1 MSTKTSPIRFL
12 GKCSFNSSS
21 GFSTVRDN
29 KSGSMSCGGLNM
41 VKKKY
46 GTSITNLYR
55 LFCLSFVFSVKI
67 CSVILMKTSKTGAR
81 KLYYFLLFLIQL
93 LKTSNLSTYLPLP
106 CSRSYVQNYKALYIK
121 KNKKRKKERKNKIVL
136 KNTFA
141 LLEFQLW
148 FMIFQK

>member
-46 GTSITNLYR
+46 GTSWTNLYW

-67 CSVILMKTSKTGAR
+67 CSVFLINTSKTRAR
-81 KLYYFLLFLIQL
+81 KLNYFLLFLIQL
-93 LKTSNLSTYLPLP
+93 LKTSNLWTYLPLP

-121 KNKKRKKERKNKIVL
+121 KNKEKERKNKIVL

>member
-41 VKKKY
+41 VKKNTEQAY
-46 GTSITNLYR
+46 LPLPTFMSFL
-55 LFCLSFVFSVKI
+55 CL
-67 CSVILMKTSKTGAR
+67 CSVFLINTSKTRAR
-81 KLYYFLLFLIQL
+81 KLNYFLLFLIQL
-93 LKTSNLSTYLPLP
+93 LKTFKLSTYLPLP

-121 KNKKRKKERKNKIVL
+121 KKIREKERKNKIVL

-141 LLEFQLW
+141 FLEFQL
-148 FMIFQK
+148 